1 MATKKTSDNNI
12 KTLRKKLGLTAKML
26 GKATNL
32 DTYTIY
38 KYEWGIKQLG
48 NASFVTI
55 TKLCKALSCKP
66 SDLFNDTNTQKYLKE
81 MGM

>member
-1 MATKKTSDNNI
+1 MATKKISDNNI
-12 KTLRKKLGLTAKML
+12 KALRKKLGLTAKML

-48 NASFVTI
+48 NASFLTI
-55 TKLCKALSCKP
+55 YKLCKTLKCKP
-66 SDLFNDTNTQKYLKE
+66 SDLFVDKNTQESLRKL
-81 MGM
+81 GM

>member
-12 KTLRKKLGLTAKML
+12 KALRKKLGLTAKML

-55 TKLCKALSCKP
+55 FKLCKALNCKP
-66 SDLFNDTNTQKYLKE
+66 SDLFEDKMTQKKLKE

>member
-12 KTLRKKLGLTAKML
+12 KALRKKLGLTAKML

-55 TKLCKALSCKP
+55 VKLCKALNCYP
-66 SDLFNDTNTQKYLKE
+66 SDLFVDKNTQESLRKI
-81 MGM
+81 GM